1 MWLSSSAFTSLFLR
15 PCSDGILQCFVLSP
29 DRCFRGSGDLF
40 RVECVGGE
48 NALLAKA
55 NVSSASIAKDV
66 GYMMNSYKTMGS
78 IDVRLK

>member
-1 MWLSSSAFTSLFLR
+1 MGS
-15 PCSDGILQCFVLSP
+15 CSVSFCPPTAVLEGRGICFKLNVS
-29 DRCFRGSGDLF
+29 
-40 RVECVGGE
+40 GGE

-66 GYMMNSYKTMGS
+66 GYMVNSYKTMGS